1 MRASV
6 CYKNTRRPMVLPR
19 WMLAIIFLL
28 SRILYA
34 AILIIIDILKGIL
47 DLLKDLVWF
56 LIEPVLLEIEPRV
69 DRLYVSYKVKMDNAR
84 RMRAIR
90 RK

>member
-1 MRASV
+1 
-6 CYKNTRRPMVLPR
+6 MVLPR
-19 WMLAIIFLL
+19 WLLAIMALL
-28 SRILYA
+28 SRIVYVA
-34 AILIIIDILKGIL
+34 FFITIDILKGIL

-69 DRLYVSYKVKMDNAR
+69 DRLYVNYKVKMDNAR

>member
-1 MRASV
+1 
-6 CYKNTRRPMVLPR
+6 MVLPR
-19 WMLAIIFLL
+19 WLLAIMALL
-28 SRILYA
+28 SRIVYA
-34 AILIIIDILKGIL
+34 AFFITIDILKGIL

-56 LIEPVLLEIEPRV
+56 LIEPVLLEIEPGV
-69 DRLYVSYKVKMDNAR
+69 DRLYVNYKVKMDNAR

>member
-1 MRASV
+1 M
-6 CYKNTRRPMVLPR
+6 PR

-69 DRLYVSYKVKMDNAR
+69 DRLYVNYKVKMDNAR